1 MNETVF
7 IYITETE
14 TGLPHGKMHEAAFLL
29 LKTALAERFGISF
42 EEEMLETGAR
52 GKPYLKNMPGE
63 AQVFFSVSHC
73 KGAVA
78 VALTRAGE
86 VGVDIE
92 IDRKVSDGVIKKC
105 MTKKEQAMLEHVR
118 ADRAAFI
125 EMFLTL
131 WTRKEAYYK
140 MTGEGLSEKMKDL
153 DLSDPDIARM
163 MTKKTGSGLIVSC
176 SCAMDVDF
184 ELC

>member
-7 IYITETE
+7 IYVTETE
-14 TGLPHGKMHEAAFLL
+14 TGLPHVKMHEAAFLL
-29 LKTALAERFGISF
+29 LKTALEERFGILF
-42 EEEMLETGAR
+42 DQDMLETGAK
-52 GKPYLKNMPGE
+52 GKPYLKSMLGD
-63 AQVFFSVSHC
+63 AQVFFSISHC

-92 IDRKVSDGVIKKC
+92 TDRKVSDGVIKKS
-105 MTKKEQAMLEHVR
+105 MTEKEQEILADVY
-118 ADRAAFI
+118 ADREAFT
-125 EMFLTL
+125 EMFLTF

-140 MTGEGLSEKMKDL
+140 MTGEGLSKKMKDL
-153 DLSDPDIARM
+153 DVSNPDIERM